1 MPLRLSLASLRNVIA
16 VVFLQYIIS
25 SWRVGAITDT
35 RQGSFC
41 FNLLIPKSGFFFIC
55 CGVHKSKFDW
65 QGVCIFF
72 FSSPLSLSL
81 SLCHVNCYCLLPQIA
96 WEVCQ
101 MNGSTAAPFL
111 ADLYTTKHAGW
122 PAIIQTN
129 APRPPARARLRL
141 PAYKLDRCMLTV
153 SAIVPSFFVRACLI
167 LSLPPSIFFI
177 FTLFNKAEHLASG
190 CHMDGQLCRWSRWKS
205 TPGHVKEW
213 DFQS

>member
-1 MPLRLSLASLRNVIA
+1 MLLQTPDKGAFVLIFWFQSQVSFLSAVVYTKASLIGREFA
-16 VVFLQYIIS
+16 S
-25 SWRVGAITDT
+25 
-35 RQGSFC
+35 
-41 FNLLIPKSGFFFIC
+41 
-55 CGVHKSKFDW
+55 
-65 QGVCIFF
+65 FF

-81 SLCHVNCYCLLPQIA
+81 SLCYVNCYCLLPQIA

-190 CHMDGQLCRWSRWKS
+190 RHMDGQLCRWLRWKS